1 MPGHFWGVWEKATP
15 AKWMYLGVVYG
26 YGLATRITL
35 IYPEVEG
42 WPLGISLGIPSHPP
56 GLSTTMKK
64 VVGPTQSYDAHVFPR
79 QDQRFLVRVS
89 SKGAD

>member
-1 MPGHFWGVWEKATP
+1 MAGHFLGFLEKATP
-15 AKWMYLGVVYG
+15 AKWRYLGVVCG

-56 GLSTTMKK
+56 GLSTTMKL
-64 VVGPTQSYDAHVFPR
+64 PC
-79 QDQRFLVRVS
+79 RFFESAL
-89 SKGAD
+89 

>member
-1 MPGHFWGVWEKATP
+1 MAGRFFGFLEKVLG
-15 AKWMYLGVVYG
+15 AKWRYLGVVYG

-56 GLSTTMKK
+56 GLSTTIDNTT
-64 VVGPTQSYDAHVFPR
+64 PEWECP
-79 QDQRFLVRVS
+79 
-89 SKGAD
+89 

>member
-1 MPGHFWGVWEKATP
+1 MAGHFLGFWEKATP
-15 AKWMYLGVVYG
+15 AKWRYLGVVYG

-56 GLSTTMKK
+56 GLSTTTGQLKK
-64 VVGPTQSYDAHVFPR
+64 TWTGI
-79 QDQRFLVRVS
+79 
-89 SKGAD
+89 

>member
-1 MPGHFWGVWEKATP
+1 MAGHFWVFWEKVTA
-15 AKWMYLGVVYG
+15 AKWRYLGVVYG

-56 GLSTTMKK
+56 GLSTTMLHLLHLQ
-64 VVGPTQSYDAHVFPR
+64 GPWYLDIP
-79 QDQRFLVRVS
+79 
-89 SKGAD
+89 